1 VKNRSGA
8 RREENV
14 IMARH
19 LEGKVAAVTGGGRGI
34 GREVCKALAKQGA
47 AVVVNDLGVT
57 VAGQKETSSPA
68 DEVVKEIK
76 AADGVASSNHLD
88 ISTPEGGE
96 GLVNQAIKE
105 FGKLDILVN
114 VAGILRDR
122 MIFNMTVDEWDAV
135 IRVHLRGHFCTMRP
149 ATAHMRERKFGRII
163 NFSSNAA
170 QGSPGQPNYAAAKAG
185 ILGLTYST
193 ANSMQKYGVTC
204 NAIFPGA
211 ATRMTDTI
219 PAGRMPGAGDF
230 NSATAVGTPSDP
242 ANVPPIIVYLCS
254 DEAGEVTGQCFGA
267 SGYRITRYSHMKP
280 ERVLINNGPWNIDD
294 IFKIFKQTLG
304 VGLEPARMF

>member
-1 VKNRSGA
+1 
-8 RREENV
+8 
-14 IMARH
+14 MARH

-34 GREVCKALAKQGA
+34 GREVAKALAAQGA

-57 VAGQKETSSPA
+57 VAGEKETTSPA
-68 DEVVKEIK
+68 DDTVKEIK
-76 AADGVASSNHLD
+76 ARGGSAASNHLD

-122 MIFNMTVDEWDAV
+122 MIFNMTIEEWDAV

-149 ATAHMRERKFGRII
+149 ASAHMREHKFGRII

-185 ILGLTYST
+185 ILGLTYSA
-193 ANSMQKYGVTC
+193 ANSLQKYGITC
-204 NAIFPGA
+204 NAIMPGA

-219 PAGRMPGAGDF
+219 PAGRAPGAPAMPAE
-230 NSATAVGTPSDP
+230 SAAGTPMDP
-242 ANVPPIIVYLCS
+242 VNVPPIIVFLCS
-254 DEAGEVTGQCFGA
+254 DEAAEVNGQCFGA
-267 SGYRITRYSHMKP
+267 VGYRITRFTHIEP
-280 ERVLINNGPWNIDD
+280 ERVLVNNGPWDIDQL
-294 IFKIFKQTLG
+294 FKVFKSTLG
-304 VGLEPARMF
+304 TGLKPPRMF